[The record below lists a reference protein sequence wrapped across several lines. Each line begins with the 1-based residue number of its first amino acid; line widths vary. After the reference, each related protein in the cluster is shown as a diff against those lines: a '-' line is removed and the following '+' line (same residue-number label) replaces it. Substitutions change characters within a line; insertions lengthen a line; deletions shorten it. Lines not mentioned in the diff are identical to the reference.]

1 MATLHV
7 FKALAQKCTEG
18 LLVSVLRENQGIEE
32 WIFGQRGDVGF
43 KRDGRFLSRH
53 LLPSP
58 PGLKIIGHL
67 IPDVAGVDAS

>member
-1 MATLHV
+1 M
-7 FKALAQKCTEG
+7 
-18 LLVSVLRENQGIEE
+18 LRENQGIEE